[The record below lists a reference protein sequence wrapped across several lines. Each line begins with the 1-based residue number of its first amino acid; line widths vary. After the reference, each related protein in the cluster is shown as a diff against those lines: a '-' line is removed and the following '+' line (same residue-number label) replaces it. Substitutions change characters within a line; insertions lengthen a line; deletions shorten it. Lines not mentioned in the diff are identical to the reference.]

1 MNNNDFFLQDIIY
14 KIYENMDYS
23 STKGIIIASPSND
36 PPYKFHWIRDSAL
49 VMRVILSLIENNNYK
64 PIKHSKIFLNISAF
78 TFSQNK
84 FSTLNNLN
92 EKENQKK
99 Q

>member
-1 MNNNDFFLQDIIY
+1 MVNTDTGNVIMIHSPKDVEDLNNMY
-14 KIYENMDYS
+14 KAYYS
-23 STKGIIIASPSND
+23 NATKLMIVAHPDDELIFGG
-36 PPYKFHWIRDSAL
+36 F
-49 VMRVILSLIENNNYK
+49 SLIENNNYK
-64 PIKHSKIFLNISAF
+64 PIKHSKIFLDISAF